1 MEEVKFLTQEE
12 KIYPLDDDDN
22 IKAIIPEQIWGL
34 QHLITLGETQSS
46 DKNDSDLTWISH

>member
-34 QHLITLGETQSS
+34 QHLITLRETQSS